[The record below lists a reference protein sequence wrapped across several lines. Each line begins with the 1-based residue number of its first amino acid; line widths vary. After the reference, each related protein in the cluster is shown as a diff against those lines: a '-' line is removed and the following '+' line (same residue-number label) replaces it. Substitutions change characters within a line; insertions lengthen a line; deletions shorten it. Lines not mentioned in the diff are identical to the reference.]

1 MSSPQTVPGG
11 QHEPQCL
18 IDELARYDRKPT
30 GNLEWDRA
38 VLRVLRHNDP
48 AVYAPWLALD
58 SVVCTATA
66 EVRKVEVEAAN
77 LADPNVYQAHAD
89 LVMFVANEI
98 VLKPQCR
105 RFEVDGHNRDVLRFL
120 LYYFNGCPLAEEV
133 FPGRGY
139 KLHKNIMLQGRKGV
153 GKTMLMQIFSEYLRR
168 TKNPRYFVNVSVTQ
182 MVNHFSLHNNID
194 LYTYNEF
201 GSTGFRIKPYNLC
214 LNDIGVE
221 NRPFYGIDTL
231 TVVTDFLHARNEL
244 WANQAIIDRK
254 FAHLTTNLDNA
265 KLTAMFNAKDEYGRI
280 VDRFKTYN
288 VIPLTGDSRR

>member
-1 MSSPQTVPGG
+1 MAY
-11 QHEPQCL
+11 PQCL
-18 IDELARYDRKPT
+18 IDELAKYGKRPT

-38 VLRVLRHNDP
+38 VLQVLKQHDREK
-48 AVYAPWLALD
+48 AAPWLALD
-58 SVVCTATA
+58 NIVNTATA
-66 EVRKVEVEAAN
+66 EINKARIEARN
-77 LADPNVYQAHAD
+77 LADPNIYHAHV
-89 LVMFVANEI
+89 VMLLFVANEI
-98 VLKPQCR
+98 VLKPQNR
-105 RFEVDGHNRDVLRFL
+105 RFEIDEHNKDVIRFL

-139 KLHKNIMLQGRKGV
+139 KLHKNIMLQGNKGV

-194 LYTYNEF
+194 LYTYNEE
-201 GSTGFRIKPYNLC
+201 GSVGFQIKPHNLC

-244 WANQAIIDRK
+244 WANEAISDRK
-254 FAHLTTNLDNA
+254 FAHLTTNLDDK
-265 KLTAMFNAKDEYGRI
+265 KLTAMFNAKDTYGRI

>member
-1 MSSPQTVPGG
+1 MSYPK
-11 QHEPQCL
+11 CL
-18 IDELARYDRKPT
+18 IDELAKYGKRPT

-38 VLRVLRHNDP
+38 VLQVLKLQDRKK
-48 AVYAPWLALD
+48 AEPWLAMD
-58 SVVCTATA
+58 NAVAMAAA
-66 EVRKVEVEAAN
+66 EIEKAKIEAQN
-77 LADPNVYQAHAD
+77 LADPNIYQAH
-89 LVMFVANEI
+89 VNMIIFVANEI
-98 VLKPQCR
+98 VLKPQNR
-105 RFEVDGHNRDVLRFL
+105 RFEIDEHNKDVLRFL
-120 LYYFNGCPLAEEV
+120 LYYFNECPLAEDM

-139 KLHKNIMLQGRKGV
+139 KLHKNIMLQGNKGV
-153 GKTMLMQIFSEYLRR
+153 GKTMMMQIFSEYLRR

-194 LYTYNEF
+194 LYTYNEE
-201 GSTGFRIKPYNLC
+201 GSTGFQIKPHNLC

-231 TVVTDFLHARNEL
+231 TVVADFLHARNEL
-244 WANQAIIDRK
+244 WANMAISDRK

-265 KLTAMFNAKDEYGRI
+265 KLTAMFNAKDAYGRI

>member
-1 MSSPQTVPGG
+1 MSYPK
-11 QHEPQCL
+11 CL
-18 IDELARYDRKPT
+18 IDELAKYGKRPT

-38 VLRVLRHNDP
+38 VLQVLKLQDSKK
-48 AVYAPWLALD
+48 AEPWLAMD
-58 SVVCTATA
+58 NAVAMAAA
-66 EVRKVEVEAAN
+66 EIEKAKIEAQN
-77 LADPNVYQAHAD
+77 LADPNIYQAH
-89 LVMFVANEI
+89 VNMIIFVANEI
-98 VLKPQCR
+98 VLKPQNR
-105 RFEVDGHNRDVLRFL
+105 RFEIDEHNKDVLRFL
-120 LYYFNGCPLAEEV
+120 LYYFNECPLAEDV

-139 KLHKNIMLQGRKGV
+139 KLHKNIMLQGNKGV
-153 GKTMLMQIFSEYLRR
+153 GKTMMMQIFSEYLRR

-194 LYTYNEF
+194 LYTYNEE
-201 GSTGFRIKPYNLC
+201 GSTGFQIKPHNLC

-231 TVVTDFLHARNEL
+231 TVVADFLHARNEL
-244 WANQAIIDRK
+244 WANMAISDRK

-265 KLTAMFNAKDEYGRI
+265 KLTAMFNAKDAYGRI

>member
-1 MSSPQTVPGG
+1 MSYPK
-11 QHEPQCL
+11 CL
-18 IDELARYDRKPT
+18 IDELAKYGKRPT

-38 VLRVLRHNDP
+38 VLQILKLQDSKK
-48 AVYAPWLALD
+48 AEPWLAMD
-58 SVVCTATA
+58 NAVAMATTEIEKA
-66 EVRKVEVEAAN
+66 KIEAQN
-77 LADPNVYQAHAD
+77 LADPNIYQAH
-89 LVMFVANEI
+89 VNMIIFIANEI
-98 VLKPQCR
+98 VLKPQNR
-105 RFEVDGHNRDVLRFL
+105 RFEIDEHNKDVLRFL
-120 LYYFNGCPLAEEV
+120 LYYFNGCPLAEDV

-139 KLHKNIMLQGRKGV
+139 KLHKNIMLQGNKGV

-194 LYTYNEF
+194 LYTYNEE
-201 GSTGFRIKPYNLC
+201 GSKGFQIKPHNLC

-231 TVVTDFLHARNEL
+231 TVVADFLHARNEL
-244 WANQAIIDRK
+244 WANMAISDRK

-265 KLTAMFNAKDEYGRI
+265 KLTAMFNAKDAYGRI

>member
-1 MSSPQTVPGG
+1 MSYPK
-11 QHEPQCL
+11 CL
-18 IDELARYDRKPT
+18 IDELAKYGKRPT

-38 VLRVLRHNDP
+38 VLQVLKLQDRKK
-48 AVYAPWLALD
+48 AEPWLAMD
-58 SVVCTATA
+58 NAVAMAAA
-66 EVRKVEVEAAN
+66 EIEKAKIEAQN
-77 LADPNVYQAHAD
+77 LADPNIYQAH
-89 LVMFVANEI
+89 VNMIIFVANEI
-98 VLKPQCR
+98 VLKPQNR
-105 RFEVDGHNRDVLRFL
+105 RIEIDEHNKDVLRFL
-120 LYYFNGCPLAEEV
+120 LYYFNECPLAEDV

-139 KLHKNIMLQGRKGV
+139 KLHKNIMLQGNKGV
-153 GKTMLMQIFSEYLRR
+153 GKTMIMQIFSEYLRR

-194 LYTYNEF
+194 LYTYNEE
-201 GSTGFRIKPYNLC
+201 GSTGFQIKPHNLC

-231 TVVTDFLHARNEL
+231 TVVADFLHARNEL
-244 WANQAIIDRK
+244 WANMAISDRK

-265 KLTAMFNAKDEYGRI
+265 KLTAMFNAKDAYGRI

>member
-1 MSSPQTVPGG
+1 MAYPQT
-11 QHEPQCL
+11 L
-18 IDELARYDRKPT
+18 IDELAKYGKRPT
-30 GNLEWDRA
+30 GDIEWDRA
-38 VLRVLRHNDP
+38 VLHTLRSGKK
-48 AVYAPWLALD
+48 AEPWLALD
-58 SVVCTATA
+58 SIVAAATKEIQIA
-66 EVRKVEVEAAN
+66 KTNTLN
-77 LADPNVYQAHAD
+77 LADQNTYQAHAD
-89 LVMFVANEI
+89 LLLFIANEI
-98 VLKPQCR
+98 VLKPQNR
-105 RFEVDGHNRDVLRFL
+105 RFEIDEHNKDVLRFL

-139 KLHKNIMLQGRKGV
+139 KLHKNIMLQGKKGA
-153 GKTMLMQIFSEYLRR
+153 GKTLLMQIFSEYLKR

-182 MVNHFSLHNNID
+182 MVNHFSLYNNID
-194 LYTYNEF
+194 LYTYNEE
-201 GSTGFRIKPYNLC
+201 GSVGFQIKPHNLC

-244 WANQAIIDRK
+244 WANQAISDRK

-288 VIPLTGDSRR
+288 VIPLTGESRR

>member
-1 MSSPQTVPGG
+1 MAYPN
-11 QHEPQCL
+11 CL
-18 IDELARYDRKPT
+18 IDELAKYGKKPT

-38 VLRVLRHNDP
+38 VLQVLKQGDGEKS
-48 AVYAPWLALD
+48 APWLALD
-58 SVVCTATA
+58 SVVSSSTA
-66 EVRKVEVEAAN
+66 ELRKAQSATIDFS
-77 LADPNVYQAHAD
+77 DPNIYQAHVAMI
-89 LVMFVANEI
+89 MFVANEI
-98 VLKPQCR
+98 VLKPQNR
-105 RFEVDGHNRDVLRFL
+105 RFEIDEHNKDVLRFL
-120 LYYFNGCPLAEEV
+120 LYYFNGCPLAEDV

-139 KLHKNIMLQGRKGV
+139 KLHKNIMLQGKKGV
-153 GKTMLMQIFSEYLRR
+153 GKTMLMQIFSEYLRL

-194 LYTYNEF
+194 LYTYNED
-201 GSTGFRIKPYNLC
+201 GSTGFKIKPYNLC

-244 WANQAIIDRK
+244 WANQSIIDRK

>member
-1 MSSPQTVPGG
+1 MAYPN
-11 QHEPQCL
+11 CL
-18 IDELARYDRKPT
+18 IEELAKYSKKPT

-38 VLRVLRHNDP
+38 VLQVLKQRDNKKS
-48 AVYAPWLALD
+48 APWLDLD
-58 SVVCTATA
+58 SVVSSSTA
-66 EVRKVEVEAAN
+66 ELRKAQAATIDFS
-77 LADPNVYQAHAD
+77 DPNIYQAHVAMI
-89 LVMFVANEI
+89 MFVANEI
-98 VLKPQCR
+98 VLKPQNR
-105 RFEVDGHNRDVLRFL
+105 RFEIDEYNKDILRFL
-120 LYYFNGCPLAEEV
+120 LYYFNGSPLAEYV

-139 KLHKNIMLQGRKGV
+139 KLHKNIMLQGKKGV
-153 GKTMLMQIFSEYLRR
+153 GKTMLMQIFSEYLRL

-194 LYTYNEF
+194 LYTYNED
-201 GSTGFRIKPYNLC
+201 GSTGFKIKPYNLC

-244 WANQAIIDRK
+244 WANQSIIDRK